1 MHEDIGADGRHGLLE
16 IQIIVADSVGLLGQA
31 GQILA
36 DAGPVT
42 VWGYQLGKA
51 LCHPKDMQGARQ
63 NREAHG
69 RIPRFEALQRLNRD
83 DHALGHQTLR
93 EFSPAASQ
101 CDILAQPCDCTL
113 ALGR

>member
-1 MHEDIGADGRHGLLE
+1 MHENIGADGRHGLLE
-16 IQIIVADSVGLLGQA
+16 IQIIVADSMGFLGQA

-36 DAGPVT
+36 DPGPVT

-51 LCHPKDMQGARQ
+51 LGHPQNMQGARQ

-69 RIPRFEALQRLNRD
+69 RISRFETLQRLNRD

-93 EFSPAASQ
+93 EFSPAARKG
-101 CDILAQPCDCTL
+101 DILA
-113 ALGR
+113 

>member
-36 DAGPVT
+36 DASPVT

-51 LCHPKDMQGARQ
+51 LCHPQDMQGARQ

-69 RIPRFEALQRLNRD
+69 RISRFEALQRLNRD

-93 EFSPAASQ
+93 KFSPAASKG
-101 CDILAQPCDCTL
+101 DILT
-113 ALGR
+113 